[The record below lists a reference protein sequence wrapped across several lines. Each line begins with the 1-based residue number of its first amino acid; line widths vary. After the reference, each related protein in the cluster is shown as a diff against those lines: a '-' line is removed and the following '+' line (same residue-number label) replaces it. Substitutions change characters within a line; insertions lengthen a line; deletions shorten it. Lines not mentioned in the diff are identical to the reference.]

1 MKHSRLLS
9 TIAVMSATIMQ
20 VLDSTIINVA
30 VPNLAGEL
38 NAAPD
43 AISWVLTSYLLG
55 SAVLMPLT
63 GFLSDRLGRKRYLI
77 GSIMGFVVASAL
89 CGFATSLPEMVIFRV
104 FQGLFGASLTPL
116 SQAIMVETYP
126 PESRGKAMAIWGMG
140 VMIAPVLGPTLGGYL
155 TDTLSWR
162 WTFFIN
168 IPVGILSVILA
179 IRYVP
184 DSPVKARQMN
194 WVSFAALAVSIAAV
208 QLVLDRGASKD
219 WFESTEIIM
228 ATLTGLVAF
237 GVFSWISRNPAAH
250 PVFNLAVLK
259 DRNFVMACVIMLSSG
274 FGIFGSLLLL
284 PLFMENMLGYP
295 TFEAGLHLM
304 PRGIATFFGM
314 SLAGRLSGKVSVR
327 TMLMLGM
334 LLSFAGSF
342 MLTRI
347 TLDITGESVLL
358 GMILQGL
365 GMGLVFI
372 PLATLAFSTIPPA
385 LAPEAAGLY
394 SLMRSLGSSIG
405 ISLASTCL
413 NYNARVDW
421 QQLASHINPFNPAV
435 ADYLGAMHLTLDRVG
450 IETLAR
456 VVQQQASLQAFV
468 QSFWIGTVSFVFM
481 LPLLLL
487 IRTPAAKPAAR

>member
-1 MKHSRLLS
+1 MARQRLWS
-9 TIAVMSATIMQ
+9 TVAVMSATIMQ

-43 AISWVLTSYLLG
+43 AISWVLTSYLIG
-55 SAVLMPLT
+55 SAVFMPLT
-63 GFLSDRLGRKRYLI
+63 GYLSDRLGRKRYLI
-77 GSIMGFVVASAL
+77 TSILGFVITSAM
-89 CGFATSLPEMVIFRV
+89 CGFANTLPQMVMFRV
-104 FQGLFGASLTPL
+104 LQGVFGASLTPL

-168 IPVGILSVILA
+168 IPVGVISMLLA
-179 IRYVP
+179 IRFVP
-184 DSPVKARQMN
+184 DSPVRQRSMN
-194 WVSFAALAVSIAAV
+194 WLSFVALAVAIAGV
-208 QLVLDRGASKD
+208 QVVLDRGAEKD
-219 WFESTEIIM
+219 WFDSNEI
-228 ATLTGLVAF
+228 VAASLIALLSF
-237 GVFSWISRNPAAH
+237 FLFVWISRRPGAH

-259 DRNFVMACVIMLSSG
+259 DRNFVMACTIMLCSG

-295 TFEAGLHLM
+295 TLDAGLHLM

-314 SLAGRLSGKVSVR
+314 SIAGRLSGRLSVR
-327 TMLMLGM
+327 GM
-334 LLSFAGSF
+334 LAMGMVLSMVGSQ
-342 MLTRI
+342 MLTQI
-347 TLDITGESVLL
+347 TLQITGGSVLL
-358 GMILQGL
+358 AMILQGL

-372 PLATLAFSTIPPA
+372 PLATLAFSTISPP

-413 NYNARVDW
+413 NYNVRVNW
-421 QQLASHINPFNPAV
+421 QLLGANVTPYNPAV
-435 ADYLGAMHLTLDRVG
+435 AEYLQPLGMSLQGGGAELLS
-450 IETLAR
+450 R
-456 VVQQQASLQAFV
+456 VVQQQATLQAFV
-468 QSFWIGTVSFVFM
+468 QSFWIGSVSFVFM
-481 LPLLLL
+481 LPLLV
-487 IRTPAAKPAAR
+487 RPAARPH